1 MLLQFPELERADGV
15 WLCAFNKRGIAMSR
29 SLTVILL
36 IIVVA
41 IGGYFI
47 WRDQHKDTTTLK
59 LPGDNKVTLE
69 HDKPL

>member
-1 MLLQFPELERADGV
+1 
-15 WLCAFNKRGIAMSR
+15 MSR
-29 SLTVILL
+29 GLVVILL
-36 IIVVA
+36 IVICA

-59 LPGDNKVTLE
+59 LPGNNKIELE

>member
-1 MLLQFPELERADGV
+1 
-15 WLCAFNKRGIAMSR
+15 MSR
-29 SLTVILL
+29 NLIVALL
-36 IIVVA
+36 IAIVA
-41 IGGYFI
+41 IGGYFV